1 MKVRFKDRGIAS
13 ASVSMYIIA
22 ENLLKINSQFIKYV

>member
-22 ENLLKINSQFIKYV
+22 ENLLKINRVFIKNV

>member
-22 ENLLKINSQFIKYV
+22 EKLLKINRAFIKNV